1 LSDSRAFARLGT
13 AVAQSPK
20 MLALTLNHAEIRLFG
35 LLVPWIFVTGLLGF
49 FIAWLIVY
57 IMEHTGLSRRVWHLP
72 LFFLALMVLITSLIG
87 LFFSP

>member
-1 LSDSRAFARLGT
+1 LSGGRAFARLGMP
-13 AVAQSPK
+13 VEQSPT

-35 LLVPWIFVTGLLGF
+35 LLVPWIFVAGLLGF

-57 IMEHTGLSRRVWHLP
+57 MMEHTGLSRRVWHLP

>member
-1 LSDSRAFARLGT
+1 LSGSRAFARLGT
-13 AVAQSPK
+13 AVEQSPK
-20 MLALTLNHAEIRLFG
+20 MLALTLNHPELRLFG

-57 IMEHTGLSRRVWHLP
+57 MMEHTGLSRRVWHLP